1 MRLEHRAD
9 CAELPLIELMY
20 ARIQARART
29 LSPADLLAQAQLH
42 VGACESRRALT
53 GSRSRSRSTALLADA
68 ARRMTDVDL
77 DAAWRAALRRDDATM
92 LDRVTPHVDPR
103 KRKRPRKGSPW
114 RMSGWLSRRT

>member
-9 CAELPLIELMY
+9 CAELPLIELIY
-20 ARIQARART
+20 ARVQAHART
-29 LSPADLLAQAQLH
+29 LSPADLLAQAQLY
-42 VGACESRRALT
+42 VGACEARRALT
-53 GSRSRSRSTALLADA
+53 GSRSTALLADA

-114 RMSGWLSRRT
+114 RMSGWLSKRT